1 MDLLSFIRT
10 ADPTKVR
17 IGERER
23 NEGEPKL
30 LETTVGRV
38 VPLLP
43 VAHDRSSDELEAS
56 VDKLFD
62 EGGSGEQTDQGD
74 SAGGGH
80 GVGVQLVD
88 VSAENATEDVAPA
101 ELQRRKKRKTK
112 VVDAGEPSHPV
123 KKLRGDYAVPGVPA
137 VGGKSQSAVQRLL
150 AGAVQHAEVRGGV
163 MPTLPFVSSSVSTTP
178 EREGEEYTELL
189 AAANLSTLESP
200 QRTFVP
206 IMMNATTATPTAD
219 PAAIAKERL
228 VSSSVFGGDSSS
240 AGGSHP
246 ISGGFSD
253 RTGADF
259 LVGGIRTVV
268 DPDSNLQRVHVPH
281 WNVTSGFCMDDSGVC
296 RETVDEFAPPKFFTS
311 ILGMEHDQ
319 LFTEFN
325 VGEARQIS
333 LGAEEAE
340 ATEVV
345 HLRNEV
351 QALKER
357 NTNLEKEKSELEVKV
372 TDLAASDKVGEQEV
386 ANLDVVV
393 SSVKLQND
401 SLADQ
406 DEKIKEV
413 NEKFDKLCVDFV
425 DMALHLEENFYP
437 HLLTTIFEHRWL
449 LTHGMKLAIA
459 QCLNF
464 TEYISALGVTIG
476 KAIEKEA
483 DYLSALQRLQSV
495 NFPLIAELKTNKDA
509 SVEVIINLLR
519 LEDALPEKLGLVES
533 QPHVDQLMVPI
544 HHSPDQ
550 RVVALRGV
558 FVPLSEPLSA
568 MALEGTEGT
577 FGVSPDT
584 TTALSITSISA
595 STIPPISTDDYEIAH
610 TEGGE
615 GAVADEGADPFL
627 DTILLSIIIRSA
639 PQSCVTFLEPPLF
652 E

>member
-23 NEGEPKL
+23 NEGKPKL

-43 VAHDRSSDELEAS
+43 VVPDRSSDELEAS

-62 EGGSGEQTDQGD
+62 EGGNGEQADQGD

-88 VSAENATEDVAPA
+88 VSAKNATEDVAPA
-101 ELQRRKKRKTK
+101 ELQRRKKQKTK
-112 VVDAGEPSHPV
+112 VVDAGEPSHPA
-123 KKLRGDYAVPGVPA
+123 KKLRGDYAVLGVPS
-137 VGGKSQSAVQRLL
+137 VGGKSQSVVQRLL
-150 AGAVQHAEVRGGV
+150 VGAVQHAEVRGGV

-178 EREGEEYTELL
+178 EREGEDYTELL
-189 AAANLSTLESP
+189 AAANLRTLEAP

-206 IMMNATTATPTAD
+206 IMMNATTATPTVD

-246 ISGGFSD
+246 ISGGFFD
-253 RTGADF
+253 RTGVDF
-259 LVGGIRTVV
+259 LVGEKKRLKSVV
-268 DPDSNLQRVHVPH
+268 EEKDSLLKSRCDEIENLK
-281 WNVTSGFCMDDSGVC
+281 
-296 RETVDEFAPPKFFTS
+296 AKLL
-311 ILGMEHDQ
+311 IK
-319 LFTEFN
+319 
-325 VGEARQIS
+325 
-333 LGAEEAE
+333 EAE
-340 ATEVV
+340 ATEAI
-345 HLRNEV
+345 HLHNEA
-351 QALKER
+351 QALKEK
-357 NTNLEKEKSELEVKV
+357 NTNLEKEKTELEVKV
-372 TDLAASDKVGEQEV
+372 TDLAALDKVGEQEV
-386 ANLDVVV
+386 ADLDVVV
-393 SSVKLQND
+393 TSVKLQND

-406 DEKIKEV
+406 LEASSVGLQEKVTVYKNCMSQLEKFQDEKMKT
-413 NEKFDKLCVDFV
+413 
-425 DMALHLEENFYP
+425 
-437 HLLTTIFEHRWL
+437 LTDVAAYNPSTD
-449 LTHGMKLAIA
+449 
-459 QCLNF
+459 
-464 TEYISALGVTIG
+464 V
-476 KAIEKEA
+476 

-495 NFPLIAELKTNKDA
+495 NFPLIAKLKTNKDA
-509 SVEVIINLLR
+509 SVEVIMNLLR
-519 LEDALPEKLGLVES
+519 LEDAFAKKLGLVES

-577 FGVSPDT
+577 SGVAPDT

-595 STIPPISTDDYEIAH
+595 STIPPIFTDDYEIAH

-615 GAVADEGADPFL
+615 GAVADEGADPFP
-627 DTILLSIIIRSA
+627 DVSG
-639 PQSCVTFLEPPLF
+639 V
-652 E
+652 